1 MSLNEFSSKI
11 PKGSPLQTDGEPY
24 YYTEEPVQPRWSLIP
39 RVSGVST
46 ISTFF
51 QWPRA
56 KGIGRFH
63 VISKSETNSFLET
76 LL

>member
-1 MSLNEFSSKI
+1 MT
-11 PKGSPLQTDGEPY
+11 SPLQQRTDAEPY
-24 YYTEEPVQPRWSLIP
+24 YYAEEPVQPRWSLIP

-56 KGIGRFH
+56 RVSSVF
-63 VISKSETNSFLET
+63 VLPTSKNKK
-76 LL
+76 